1 MRVGSIVVAFAFALA
16 TCRSQKPVRIGIVLS
31 SEGVEGA
38 RFAASDINATG
49 GIGGRPLA
57 LVVMSAGSG
66 TTARPAIVAA
76 ESLSNDPSVVAVVG
90 HSNSN
95 ASLAASQIYNARAI
109 VQIAPTSSAPLLSR
123 AGPFTFR
130 LVASDIHQ
138 ARYLA
143 ALITAGGA
151 RPRIAMFFVN
161 DDYGHALEH
170 ELRARLDDQRVPVVY
185 EAPYSEAGPMT
196 DAPAIARA
204 VARSRPEI
212 LVWLGRGPHLTQLL
226 PGLRRAIPS
235 LRVLASDGIDNV
247 ATRTNANGALIGVH
261 YVSFLELDATRKPL
275 TMLRT
280 RFQATTARQ
289 LSVETVLSYDAV
301 TLLANAVRE
310 VGPERDGIR
319 AYLASLGNQ
328 RAPYLGVSG
337 PIAFNADGEPQPSYV
352 LVEVTAHGAQSVPL
366 PKAP

>member
-1 MRVGSIVVAFAFALA
+1 MRAAGIVVGFALGLLS
-16 TCRSQKPVRIGIVLS
+16 CRSPKPIRIGIVLS
-31 SEGVEGA
+31 SEGVDGA

-49 GIGGRPLA
+49 GIGGRPLV
-57 LVVMSAGSG
+57 LVVMSAGPS

-76 ESLSNDPSVVAVVG
+76 ESLSNDPSVIAVVG

-95 ASLAASQIYNARAI
+95 ASLAASQIYNVRHI

-151 RPRIAMFFVN
+151 RPRTAVFFVN

-170 ELRARLDDQRVPVVY
+170 ELRARLDDQHVPVVY
-185 EAPYSEAGPMT
+185 EAPYSEAGPIA

-212 LVWLGRGPHLTQLL
+212 LVWLGRGPHLIQLL
-226 PGLRRAIPS
+226 PGLRQALPA

-247 ATRTNANGALIGVH
+247 ATRSNTSGALIGVR
-261 YVSFLELDATRKPL
+261 YVSFLELNAARTPL
-275 TMLRT
+275 SALRT
-280 RFQATTARQ
+280 RFQTTAGRQ

-301 TLLANAVRE
+301 MLLATAARE
-310 VGPERDGIR
+310 VGPERDAIR
-319 AYLASLGNQ
+319 AHLASLGNQ
-328 RAPYLGVSG
+328 RSPYVGVSG
-337 PIAFNADGEPQPSYV
+337 SIAFNADGEPPPSYV
-352 LVEVTAHGAQSVPL
+352 LVEVTASGAQSVPL
-366 PKAP
+366 PKTP

>member
-1 MRVGSIVVAFAFALA
+1 MRVRWVVVALVLVA
-16 TCRSQKPVRIGIVLS
+16 CGSPKPVRIGIVLS

-38 RFAASDINATG
+38 RFAAADINASG

-57 LVVMSAGSG
+57 LSVMSAGSG
-66 TTARPAIVAA
+66 TAARPAIVAA
-76 ESLSNDPSVVAVVG
+76 ESLSNDPSVMAVVG

-95 ASLAASQIYNARAI
+95 ASLAASQIYNARRI

-143 ALITAGGA
+143 ALITADGA
-151 RPRIAMFFVN
+151 RPRTAIFFVN

-170 ELRARLDDQRVPVVY
+170 ELRARLDDQHVPVVY
-185 EAPYSEAGPMT
+185 EAPYSEAGEIT

-204 VARSRPEI
+204 VARSRPELLI
-212 LVWLGRGPHLTQLL
+212 WLGRGPHLIQLL
-226 PGLRRAIPS
+226 PGLRHAIPS
-235 LRVLASDGIDNV
+235 LRVLASDAIDNV
-247 ATRTNANGALIGVH
+247 ATRNNTNGVLIGVR
-261 YVSFLELDATRKPL
+261 YASFLELDAARKPL
-275 TMLRT
+275 SVLRT
-280 RFQATTARQ
+280 RFQTATHRQ

-301 TLLANAVRE
+301 MLLATAARE
-310 VGPERDGIR
+310 VGPERDAIR
-319 AYLASLGNQ
+319 GYLASLGNQ
-328 RAPYLGVSG
+328 RAPHDGASG

-352 LVEVTAHGAQSVPL
+352 LVEVTAHGAQNVPL
-366 PKAP
+366 PKSP